1 MFWSRAARTSY
12 PDGMNANTDT
22 RDGDDEGI
30 IDLPLR
36 GIRVVEASSYVSGP
50 FAGFMLAQLGADVIK
65 VEAPG
70 GDPLRRYGV
79 TREDVSAL
87 WVNLNQGKELLTLD
101 LKSEEGHRRMI
112 ELLDDADVFLQNWRP
127 GVATSLGLDAE
138 SLSDRNG
145 RLITMAI
152 SGFGDTGPRATNPVF
167 DILLQAAS
175 GLTVSESTPDGP
187 RAFRSLIADKLAAV
201 FAVQA
206 ILAALISRSASSRG
220 SNIDLAM
227 IDVMAFF
234 NFPDL
239 GQGRTFLDAEPQ
251 SALAKSRT
259 GLLETEDGYVAVAPT
274 SGRQISR
281 ALDAVGHSEWKV
293 ELKATTSPEALMN
306 LLFDRLETITRSE
319 TTDYWVQRFL
329 DHDVPAVTV
338 MSIDQHLDDP
348 QTVNNRIYDEIE
360 SPAGLLRR
368 VRNPTKING
377 QYFTSRP
384 GW

>member
-1 MFWSRAARTSY
+1 
-12 PDGMNANTDT
+12 
-22 RDGDDEGI
+22 
-30 IDLPLR
+30 
-36 GIRVVEASSYVSGP
+36 
-50 FAGFMLAQLGADVIK
+50 
-65 VEAPG
+65 
-70 GDPLRRYGV
+70 
-79 TREDVSAL
+79 
-87 WVNLNQGKELLTLD
+87 
-101 LKSEEGHRRMI
+101 
-112 ELLDDADVFLQNWRP
+112 
-127 GVATSLGLDAE
+127 
-138 SLSDRNG
+138 
-145 RLITMAI
+145 
-152 SGFGDTGPRATNPVF
+152 
-167 DILLQAAS
+167 
-175 GLTVSESTPDGP
+175 
-187 RAFRSLIADKLAAV
+187 
-201 FAVQA
+201 
-206 ILAALISRSASSRG
+206 
-220 SNIDLAM
+220 M